1 MTHSYGYRAQ
11 TRKKFS
17 RPFRGHGAIK
27 MSNYLKQ
34 YKIGDYVDI
43 LVDGS

>member
-1 MTHSYGYRAQ
+1 MTHSYGYRAM
-11 TRKKFS
+11 TRKKFA

-27 MSNYLKQ
+27 MHKHLTT
-34 YKIGDYVDI
+34 YKIGDYVDV